1 MNLGLLHKKIVYD
14 IINLSEVLPIKA
26 KKIKDEKIFSFK
38 AEEIKKI
45 IFQGSII
52 ENTSNK
58 ILEEIKDCIVTKLY
72 EYVIKNEENKVKEKI
87 RLIKQKYMIIK
98 IKKIII

>member
-1 MNLGLLHKKIVYD
+1 MK
-14 IINLSEVLPIKA
+14 
-26 KKIKDEKIFSFK
+26 KIFSFK

-58 ILEEIKDCIVTKLY
+58 ILEEIKDCIGTKLY
-72 EYVIKNEENKVKEKI
+72 EYVIKNEENKVKEKMNINFKNIYEHIFSFEIYEKFFI
-87 RLIKQKYMIIK
+87 RYLLSKLTSFLI
-98 IKKIII
+98 